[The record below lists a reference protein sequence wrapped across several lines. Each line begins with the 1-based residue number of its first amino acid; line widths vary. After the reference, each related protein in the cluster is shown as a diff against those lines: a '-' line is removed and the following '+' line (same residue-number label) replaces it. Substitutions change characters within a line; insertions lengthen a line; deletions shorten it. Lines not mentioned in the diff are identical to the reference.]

1 MSNTRNAIQRTTT
14 GLITRDFLLAFFALF
29 AFIVNHHALYPTL
42 PIYLKELGS
51 NTREI
56 GILVGMFGVSS
67 LFARLMVGGAL
78 RKYHEK
84 NVMMFGALLFAL
96 TFVALIVLKSFWP
109 LFAVRLF
116 QGIAFACLD
125 TAALAFVVRIT
136 PLTHRGQAIGYF
148 TLAPILTTAIAPLGA
163 MFLINRFSFTVLFSI
178 CIVLSLFSFFF
189 VWRLKGENGINSD
202 MGASSGNDLFFNR
215 KVIVP
220 SMISFMKNFVY
231 GGVIA
236 FLPLYAIQCG
246 VNNPGYF
253 FTASAVMLIAG
264 RIIGGRIVDTYDKS
278 KIIPVM
284 IFSGTVA
291 MIVLLFSKSLLLF
304 VFVGMIWGAG
314 SAFFFPAAMAYAL
327 EYADSSDGTT
337 VGTFRA
343 ISDLGSAL
351 GPVVAGLV
359 VSFTGYRMMFAC
371 LAFIC
376 FINFCYFQFYV
387 KRAGNV

>member
-1 MSNTRNAIQRTTT
+1 MNDKENIVNRTAS

-56 GILVGMFGVSS
+56 GILVGIFGVSS
-67 LFARLMVGGAL
+67 LFARLLAGGAL
-78 RKYHEK
+78 GKYHEK
-84 NVMMFGALLFAL
+84 KVMMFGALLFVL
-96 TFVALIVLKSFWP
+96 TFVALMVFRPFWP

-116 QGIAFACLD
+116 QGVAFACLD
-125 TAALAFVVRIT
+125 TAALSFVVRIT
-136 PLTHRGQAIGYF
+136 PLTRRGQAIGYF

-163 MFLINRFSFTVLFSI
+163 MFLINRYSFTTLFSI
-178 CIVLSLFSFFF
+178 CIILSFFSFFF
-189 VWRLKGENGINSD
+189 VWRLKGENVVTSD
-202 MGASSGNDLFFNR
+202 TGASGSNDIFLNR
-215 KVIVP
+215 KVIAP

-236 FLPLYAIQCG
+236 FFPLYAIQCG
-246 VNNPGYF
+246 VKNPGYF

-264 RIIGGRIVDTYDKS
+264 RIIGGKIVDTCDKR
-278 KIIPVM
+278 KIIPIM

-291 MIVLLFSKSLLLF
+291 MIVLSFSKSLLLF
-304 VFVGMIWGAG
+304 IFVGMIWGAG

-351 GPVVAGLV
+351 GPVVAGLIV
-359 VSFTGYRMMFAC
+359 PLTGYRIMFAV

-387 KRAGNV
+387 KKARNM